1 MDVRLPALGETVE
14 SGDVLRVLIS
24 PGETVRKDQPVLELE
39 TDKAT
44 IEVPASVEGVV
55 EEVKVKAGDTVA
67 PGQVIFTIGE
77 GVPAAPK
84 APEPAQAAGSAGA
97 PAKAAAADVSPPGT
111 GRAEEAPPE
120 STAEP
125 RAKGVKAPSPE
136 SAAAAAP
143 SVRRLARELGVSIGE
158 VAGRGPAGRI
168 GDDDVKAHARRLV
181 EQAAREPEVTEP
193 PLPDFARWGE
203 IERKP
208 MTGIRRRTAE
218 RLSVAWSA
226 IPHVTQYD
234 LADLTE
240 LNVFRKERIDETG
253 EAPTVTAMLVK
264 VVAAALR
271 SFPVFATAVDMAA
284 GEIVFRKYV
293 HIGVAVDTDR
303 GLLVP
308 VIRHADRKG
317 LIEISAELERLA
329 DKARAHTLTLDD
341 MQGGVFTITNLGGLG
356 GTSFAPIVNWPEVG
370 ILGASRA
377 STQPVFMEGAFRP
390 RVLLPLS
397 LSYDHRVIDGADA
410 VRFLRWIVAA
420 IEQPTLISPQG

>member
-1 MDVRLPALGETVE
+1 MDVRLPALGENVE
-14 SGDVLRVLIS
+14 SGDVLRVLVS
-24 PGETVRKDQPVLELE
+24 PGDTVRKDQPVIELE

-77 GVPAAPK
+77 GVPAAP
-84 APEPAQAAGSAGA
+84 ELAQAAGPAAA
-97 PAKAAAADVSPPGT
+97 PPKAAAAEASPPAS
-111 GRAEEAPPE
+111 GRAEDAPLE
-120 STAEP
+120 
-125 RAKGVKAPSPE
+125 RAARLRRLPADVVRAPLPE

-143 SVRRLARELGVSIGE
+143 SVRRLARELGVSIDE
-158 VAGRGPAGRI
+158 VAGRGPGGRI
-168 GDDDVKAHARRLV
+168 GADDVKAHARRLI
-181 EQAAREPEVTEP
+181 EQAVREPEVTGP

-240 LNVFRKERIDETG
+240 LNVFRKRRIEETG
-253 EAPTVTAMLVK
+253 EGPTVTAMLVK

-271 SFPVFATAVDMAA
+271 SFPVFATAADMAA

-308 VIRHADRKG
+308 VIRDADSKG
-317 LIEISAELERLA
+317 LIEISAELKKLA

-356 GTSFAPIVNWPEVG
+356 GTYFAPIVNWPEVG

-420 IEQPTLISPQG
+420 LEQPTLTSPQG